1 MRIPSSSSAGRSMPS
16 KQRCRRRSSSST
28 RAWIASICSLG
39 AQPVGA
45 AGVDPGVEL
54 VEEPGDPDHE
64 ELVEVGGVDRAEAE
78 PLEQR
83 HLGVLGQFEHP
94 LVEVEPGEL
103 AVEVES
109 RIVDRAIVLMVL

>member
-1 MRIPSSSSAGRSMPS
+1 MRIPCSSSAGRSVAVEAA
-16 KQRCRRRSSSST
+16 RAGGRSSSST

-78 PLEQR
+78 PLQQR
-83 HLGVLGQFEHP
+83 HLGSSASSSTRWLKSSQ
-94 LVEVEPGEL
+94 
-103 AVEVES
+103 ES
-109 RIVDRAIVLMVL
+109 SRLK